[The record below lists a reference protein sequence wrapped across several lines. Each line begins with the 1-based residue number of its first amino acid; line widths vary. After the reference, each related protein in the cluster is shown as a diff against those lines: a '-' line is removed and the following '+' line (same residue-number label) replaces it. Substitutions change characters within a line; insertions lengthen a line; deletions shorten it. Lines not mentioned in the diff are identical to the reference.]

1 MKKRGLSMIN
11 LRKCFGIFLLLACL
25 NVVSAAIEISKSPV
39 NDIVVSE
46 IGEPAIFNLEI
57 KNLGNPDSFE
67 IYTLVSGIDIKPKES
82 VYLASGETKKV
93 AIKVYFDKRVLK
105 DRETLSF
112 EYRITGQ
119 QTGVTKDILSIKAYN
134 FETAL
139 SILAENIRQNQ
150 KETKIFV
157 KNRINY
163 EFKGLD
169 LKASSEFFDGS
180 FKLDLNPLEE
190 KTFIAGLNQEKL
202 SRAVG
207 GSYILSSTLTID
219 NSSGKVMSIFN
230 FEEKTDI
237 KKEEKTSGLF
247 IRKFSSGN
255 TNQGTMPAM
264 ARISVKRNWFTRIL
278 TSSNIKPSDTR
289 TEGLS
294 TIFVFEK
301 ELQPGEEFYVE
312 VRTNYLFPLIL
323 LVLIVGGAWAFI
335 YYVFKRRIL
344 VIKKRVAL
352 VKTKKGE
359 FALKITLY
367 IKALKSVEKVSVM
380 DNIPALVKLYDKF
393 GILKPNRIDEMNRRV
408 EWDFEA
414 LSQDEERVISYVIY
428 SKLGVFGRFDL
439 PEAAAI
445 YEENGEIYE
454 TESNKVVLYFNEERE
469 KEH

>member
-1 MKKRGLSMIN
+1 MSGLG
-11 LRKCFGIFLLLACL
+11 KYFGIFLLLICL
-25 NVVSAAIEISKSPV
+25 NVVSASIEIGKSPV

-67 IYTLVSGIDIKPKES
+67 IYTLVSGIDIKPKEII
-82 VYLASGETKKV
+82 YLSSGETKNV
-93 AIKVYFDKRVLK
+93 TIKVYFDKRVLK

-112 EYRITGQ
+112 EYRVTGQ

-134 FETAL
+134 FETAI
-139 SILAENIRQNQ
+139 SILAEDIKQNQ
-150 KETKIFV
+150 KETKISV

-163 EFKGLD
+163 AFNNLEF
-169 LKASSEFFDGS
+169 KASSEFFEES
-180 FKLDLNPLEE
+180 FKLDLKPFEE
-190 KTFIAGLNQEKL
+190 KTFTASLNQEKL

-207 GSYILSSTLTID
+207 GSYILSSTLTLG
-219 NSSGKVMSIFN
+219 NSSGKIMSILN

-237 KKEEKTSGLF
+237 IKEEKTSGWF
-247 IRKFSSGN
+247 IRTFGSRN

-264 ARISVKRNWFTRIL
+264 ARVSVKRNWLTKIL
-278 TSSNIKPSDTR
+278 TSSNIKPSDTK
-289 TEGLS
+289 TEGFS
-294 TIFVFEK
+294 TILIFEK
-301 ELQPGEEFYVE
+301 EVQPGEEFYVQ

-323 LVLIVGGAWAFI
+323 LILIVGGVWAFI
-335 YYVFKRRIL
+335 YYVFKRRSL

-367 IKALKSVEKVSVM
+367 IKALKNVEKVSVM
-380 DNIPALVKLYDKF
+380 DNIPGLVKLYNKF
-393 GILKPNRIDEMNRRV
+393 GILRPNRIDEINRRV

-414 LSQDEERVISYVIY
+414 LSKDEERVISYVIY
-428 SKLGVFGRFDL
+428 SKIGVFGRFDL
-439 PEAAAI
+439 PEVAAV

-454 TESNKVVLYFNEERE
+454 TESNKVVLYFENSDEY
-469 KEH
+469 